1 MLSRPFSFT
10 ALRRRLDAIQAEG
23 LNDSGFTMIELVI
36 SMSILVI
43 VSTMA
48 IAVLISIQRTTQLV
62 SWQSNA
68 NTELRQFVDS
78 SFAELAT
85 ARPRTLCVGA
95 DGTVQSTMPRNCAK
109 PLEGLGSALE
119 SAGTHHVCYLSHR
132 ADPVSNTAAIPV
144 EGEAAAAQVTG
155 YARVCLAIINKKLWK
170 VVWLA
175 PSAPGTD
182 LNTLVPTTAK
192 YTALGDVDD
201 AASTFRFYGKVLVD
215 GSGAVVPA
223 GTAGAREK
231 TKEIFAAGCSADSS
245 NRLVCA
251 APASSA
257 TTDIALNPSAYVSG
271 TTPTTFLTDNLVAKT
286 VASGKISGAI
296 VNITRMQVVVS
307 VITKDR
313 RHTRALEYDVSLRG
327 SKYQNE
333 RCFSDE
339 LSLDPATGVLKCV

>member
-1 MLSRPFSFT
+1 MLNRPFSFT
-10 ALRRRLDAIQAEG
+10 ALRRRLDAIRAEG

-132 ADPVSNTAAIPV
+132 ADPVSNTDAVPV
-144 EGEAAAAQVTG
+144 AGDAVAAQVTG

-182 LNTLVPTTAK
+182 LNTLIPTTAK

-215 GSGAVVPA
+215 GSGAIVSS
-223 GTAGAREK
+223 GAGAREK
-231 TKEIFAAGCSADSS
+231 TKEIFAAGCSADGSG
-245 NRLVCA
+245 RLVCA
-251 APASSA
+251 TPTSTA

-271 TTPTTFLTDNLVAKT
+271 TTPTAFLTDNLVAKT

-307 VITKDR
+307 VITKDK

>member
-1 MLSRPFSFT
+1 MLNRPFSFT

-23 LNDSGFTMIELVI
+23 LDESGFTMIELVI

-48 IAVLISIQRTTQLV
+48 IAVMISTQKTTQLV

-132 ADPVSNTAAIPV
+132 ADPVSNTAAVPV
-144 EGEAAAAQVTG
+144 AGDAVAAQVTG
-155 YARVCLAIINKKLWK
+155 YARVCL
-170 VVWLA
+170 VVWLP
-175 PSAPGTD
+175 PSAPTTD
-182 LNTLVPTTAK
+182 LNTLVPSTAK
-192 YTALGDVDD
+192 YTVLGDVDD

-231 TKEIFAAGCSADSS
+231 TKEIFAAGCSDSS
-245 NRLVCA
+245 GRLVCT
-251 APASSA
+251 APASTA
-257 TTDIALNPSAYVSG
+257 VTDIARDPSTYVSG
-271 TTPTTFLTDNLVAKT
+271 TTPPFLTDNLVAKT
-286 VASGKISGAI
+286 VADGKISGPI

-339 LSLDPATGVLKCV
+339 LSLDPLTGVLKCV